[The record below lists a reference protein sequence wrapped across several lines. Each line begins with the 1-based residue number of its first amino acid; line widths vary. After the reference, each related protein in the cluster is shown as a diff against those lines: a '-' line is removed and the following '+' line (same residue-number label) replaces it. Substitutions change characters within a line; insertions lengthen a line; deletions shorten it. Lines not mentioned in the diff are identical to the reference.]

1 MQTKEGKRQK
11 NQLSKLAII
20 SDLKCSAS
28 KDNENNYDK
37 GNNLRGLN
45 SSNQNNYDN
54 RMLSSDGNGQNH
66 LFIHTDQYF
75 KIFQKNVQRYGRPP
89 CSLLIVGTSPAKLQS
104 PINLRD

>member
-37 GNNLRGLN
+37 GNNLGGLN

-75 KIFQKNVQRYGRPP
+75 KIFQKMCKDMDGLPAAFLSWAQAPLNPKAP
-89 CSLLIVGTSPAKLQS
+89 LI
-104 PINLRD
+104 

>member
-37 GNNLRGLN
+37 GNNLGGLN
-45 SSNQNNYDN
+45 GSKENNYDY
-54 RMLSSDGNGQNH
+54 RKKVSSEGNGQNH
-66 LFIHTDQYF
+66 LLIKTDQYCKLF
-75 KIFQKNVQRYGRPP
+75 RY
-89 CSLLIVGTSPAKLQS
+89 
-104 PINLRD
+104 